1 MISDMLGPCLVLN
14 LKSFPIPSPTKL
26 SLSIVLQKELLVH
39 ASLLLMISDMLGP
52 CLVLNVKSFPIP
64 TPTKLSLR
72 YCVTGKVSCVTAVG
86 HNLIC
91 SSIVFYLYLFCCLS
105 RSSLH
110 LYTFVF
116 CSSYG
121 LDNSGVTKITDEGDL
136 YRASC
141 LSSMHRTRHLGFSSS
156 TRSHRYFTLRI
167 SYTPNSVSTFNLTR
181 LRLTTSGDI
190 SPNPG
195 PPITSFTTN
204 SRAVQH
210 RSHYHSDCSKLVQIS
225 CVSDLH
231 LRTSATH
238 LTVCTLNARSIAN
251 KSALFVHYIND
262 CKADLCAITETWL
275 ADQDPAVCNE
285 TTPPSYKL
293 FHCPRSDRRGGG
305 TALLFRDNIN
315 VCKLESGSRNSF
327 EFSEYLVCTGS
338 LRI

>member
-1 MISDMLGPCLVLN
+1 
-14 LKSFPIPSPTKL
+14 
-26 SLSIVLQKELLVH
+26 
-39 ASLLLMISDMLGP
+39 
-52 CLVLNVKSFPIP
+52 
-64 TPTKLSLR
+64 
-72 YCVTGKVSCVTAVG
+72 
-86 HNLIC
+86 
-91 SSIVFYLYLFCCLS
+91 
-105 RSSLH
+105 
-110 LYTFVF
+110 
-116 CSSYG
+116 
-121 LDNSGVTKITDEGDL
+121 
-136 YRASC
+136 
-141 LSSMHRTRHLGFSSS
+141 MHRTRHLGFSSS

-210 RSHYHSDCSKLVQIS
+210 RSHYHSDCSNLVQIS

-238 LTVCTLNARSIAN
+238 LTVCTLNARPIAN
-251 KSALFVHYIND
+251 KSALFVDYIND

-275 ADQDPAVCNE
+275 SDQDSAVCNE

-293 FHCPRSDRRGGG
+293 FHCLRSDRRGGG

-327 EFSEYLVCTGS
+327 ELSEYLVCTGS
-338 LRI
+338 LRIQLVIIYRPPYSTNHPVSVNSFIDEFSEKLESVILCNDLLCLTGDFNIHVDGHNDPAACRFLHLLESMSLTQHVANQPMNMAKH